1 MSFLI
6 ISGTNRPHSLSLKL
20 ANICKDIMGSQNLT
34 VPAHGLNEFCP
45 DLSNP
50 AYFNSENWT
59 KSMFDYQD
67 QFIIPTEKFIMI
79 LPEYN
84 GSFPGILKLWMD
96 VLSLRQRDQCFSFKK
111 LALIGISEGK
121 HSNIRGLEHFSGVS
135 RYFQMISFPKTVYLP
150 EIQEVIENWSLTNP
164 IGTRLQIFLDDFRKF

>member
-1 MSFLI
+1 ML
-6 ISGTNRPHSLSLKL
+6 
-20 ANICKDIMGSQNLT
+20 
-34 VPAHGLNEFCP
+34 
-45 DLSNP
+45 
-50 AYFNSENWT
+50 
-59 KSMFDYQD
+59 DYQD

-96 VLSLRQRDQCFSFKK
+96 VLSLRQRDQSFSFKK

-150 EIQEVIENWSLTNP
+150 EIQEVIENWSLANP
-164 IGTRLQIFLDDFRKF
+164 IGTRLQNFLDDFRKF